1 VADQIYDP
9 QTGERITFL
18 DGQRGPDQP
27 LRLEFVL
34 DPGGLVP
41 GLHVHPHQEE
51 RFRLVEGAFFETLF
65 AWINQGKG
73 RGGIITNPLRAAV
86 LARTYRDE
94 IQFPPQRAIPITRLP
109 GCRATPP
116 DRTRAR

>member
-1 VADQIYDP
+1 MTDQIYDP

-18 DGQRGPDQP
+18 DGQRGPDQS

-51 RFRLVEGAFFETLF
+51 RFRLVEGAFFKTLF
-65 AWINQGKG
+65 AWINHGKVRSGIG
-73 RGGIITNPLRAAV
+73 RL
-86 LARTYRDE
+86 L
-94 IQFPPQRAIPITRLP
+94 